1 MKDESSRS
9 RDINLVLRAI
19 LKQVTQS
26 FANVANDRRFRSI
39 RLRNRKDDKFNII
52 DYQSYH

>member
-19 LKQVTQS
+19 LEQVTRS